1 MEKSAEGVQRAAPVV
16 MRAWP
21 RFLWNQLLQ
30 PTLRKRYRKAMY
42 QLLLLHPMRPSHS
55 IAALQSAIIRA
66 APASAVSIIDQKK
79 KRANK
84 RKQSLR
90 YVRG

>member
-1 MEKSAEGVQRAAPVV
+1 
-16 MRAWP
+16 
-21 RFLWNQLLQ
+21 
-30 PTLRKRYRKAMY
+30 MY